1 MVVVI
6 TNRQKSAEVI
16 VGKMY
21 RRTEQ
26 YQIQSI
32 DWRLE
37 GTITTENNQMV
48 GSLQRDKVEPKEYV
62 DV

>member
-1 MVVVI
+1 
-6 TNRQKSAEVI
+6 
-16 VGKMY
+16 MY